1 MPEPAGRS
9 AHPLAANP
17 ARPAG
22 EAALG
27 STAAGLTSGLMALAT
42 GVLMLA
48 VYAPTLAWLWD
59 RWTLSVWHHAHGLII
74 PPVVAYFVYQ
84 ELREH
89 PGEVRDPSSWGFAL
103 LVPALGLHAID
114 TALHTQLLSAISLVL
129 ALPGLSLLMLGWR
142 RTRTILFPLAFLA
155 FMLPI
160 PLAVTEQ
167 IHLALRHV
175 ATAVSSIMLPWLG
188 VPVLVEG
195 TTLHLPGATLLV
207 ADACSGFST
216 LYAALAVACL
226 TAYAGSGVGRR
237 VLVLAAAAPL
247 AIAANG
253 LRVVLLALLVY
264 WQGTDVLETP
274 WHAISGLLTFALVL
288 PVIFWL
294 GQPSQERAAG
304 AAS

>member
-1 MPEPAGRS
+1 MAAVPTHQAGD
-9 AHPLAANP
+9 AAP
-17 ARPAG
+17 G
-22 EAALG
+22 T
-27 STAAGLTSGLMALAT
+27 TAVVGLTPGWMALAT
-42 GVLMLA
+42 GALMLA

-59 RWTLSVWHHAHGLII
+59 RWTLSVWHHAHGLMI

-89 PGEVRDPSSWGFAL
+89 PGEVRDPSPWGYVL

-129 ALPGLSLLMLGWR
+129 ALPGLSLLLLGWR

-175 ATAVSSIMLPWLG
+175 ATAVSATMLPALG
-188 VPVLVEG
+188 VPVLTEG

-226 TAYAGSGVGRR
+226 TAYACTSAARR

-264 WQGTDVLETP
+264 WQGTDVLATS
-274 WHAISGLLTFALVL
+274 WHTISGLLTFALVL